1 MKLIMEN
8 FRRFMKESYEIK
20 STGIVKLTPDE
31 LLKNVALELQAS
43 IKDPE
48 ARPLESDR
56 LHITLLH
63 QKARPEG
70 LSGGKW
76 KKMLKSLPPFEGSV
90 GLENK
95 VVVLPSGD
103 RKSWLVYVDDAT
115 QAALDEY
122 IINALEGVRLDIST
136 ITTLRQKEAG
146 FLGTQGHNPTRKYH
160 ISLANLTGEPG
171 DSVA

>member
-1 MKLIMEN
+1 MEK
-8 FRRFMKESYEIK
+8 FKRFLKESYEVK
-20 STGIVKLTPDE
+20 STGIVKLTPDVS
-31 LLKNVALELQAS
+31 LRQQALNLQTS
-43 IKDPE
+43 IEEPE
-48 ARPLESDR
+48 ASSLQPDK

-76 KKMLKSLPPFEGSV
+76 KKMLKNLPPFEGSV
-90 GLENK
+90 GLENE

-122 IINALEGVRLDIST
+122 IINALKGVRLDISA
-136 ITTLRQKEAG
+136 ITALRQKEAG
-146 FLGTQGHNPTRKYH
+146 FLDTRGNHPTRKFH

-171 DSVA
+171 ASVA